1 MTDLNHNLPPLPES
15 IREAIIADGKA
26 GKADA
31 NAEHNVDKAIADHN
45 ADAPESDRITVER
58 LSAEFASKQGGIFA
72 AWRLA
77 IFCNYVESTTTP
89 TIARAYRDA
98 KGSLP
103 KAKKALTTAQADILS
118 NRRPI
123 WNGKFNK
130 LIGRLT
136 TAERDAAVTA
146 IQAKLENGEDL
157 TVAEDLQINPPL
169 PSAVDATVKGV
180 KSLQKIVQPEEG
192 AEKYRD
198 DFPTGGM
205 LEIALM
211 VGQLE
216 AKLAKLIPADDADD
230 SDDSDNS

>member
-1 MTDLNHNLPPLPES
+1 MNNLNHNLPPLPTA

-31 NAEHNVDKAIADHN
+31 KAERSLDEAIAAHN
-45 ADAPESDRITVER
+45 ADSPESDRITVER
-58 LSAEFASKQGGIFA
+58 LSAGYASKHGGIFA
-72 AWRLA
+72 EWRLD
-77 IFCNYVESTTTP
+77 IFCNYVASVTTP

-103 KAKKALTTAQADILS
+103 KAKKALTSTQAATLS
-118 NRRPI
+118 DSRPI
-123 WNGKFNK
+123 WNGKFNR
-130 LIGRLT
+130 LISRLT

-157 TVAEDLQINPPL
+157 TEEENLQINPPL
-169 PSAVDATVKGV
+169 PSAVDAMVKQI

-198 DFPTGGM
+198 DFPEGGM
-205 LEIALM
+205 LKIAML
-211 VGQLE
+211 VGQIE
-216 AKLAKLIPADDADD
+216 TEMGKMIPADESND
-230 SDDSDNS
+230 S